1 MARFLAMALIQDMFT
16 LSYLPAQLQAPQDSV
31 SVDLGDGKI
40 SLVTGGGTGMLGVL
54 DLQT

>member
-1 MARFLAMALIQDMFT
+1 MARFLAMALIQDTFT

-40 SLVTGGGTGMLGVL
+40 SLATGGGTGMLGVL